1 MISQVLV
8 LFQLAAAAAPAGLP
22 ARVYVANQDHATVS
36 VVDIATSAVVATV
49 DFQKLGFSA
58 TARPHHT
65 QVEPDGSFWYVTLIG
80 AGRVLKLDRENRIV
94 GSVSTE
100 VPGLMTLDPGADR
113 MVVARSMSAVNPPA
127 RVVVIRRSDMTVIDE
142 YDSFFPRPH
151 ALVMHPR
158 GRYVYFGSLGV
169 NQLASLDLDSGEL
182 QLVDVAGP
190 AHTLTAFSVSPDGR
204 WLLATGET
212 SNQLLVFDLADQAKP
227 RFVRGVPME
236 AGPFESIFTWD
247 GSMVAVT
254 NLRANLVSLLD
265 PQSWQVS
272 AVLRDPSFMQPH
284 GLALSP
290 DGRFLYVSSRHQSGG
305 AHDHEGMNAT
315 ATGTLTVVCIPTGK
329 VATVIPVGNYAAGI
343 SAPHPAGL
351 PARPSRCD

>member
-1 MISQVLV
+1 MINQFLA
-8 LFQLAAAAAPAGLP
+8 LFQLAAAAAPAAAP
-22 ARVYVANQDHATVS
+22 ARAYVANQDHATVS
-36 VVDIATSAVVATV
+36 VIDVATSTLVATV
-49 DFQKLGFSA
+49 DFQALGFSA
-58 TARPHHT
+58 TAKPHHT
-65 QVEPDGSFWYVTLIG
+65 QVEPDGSYWYVTLIG

-94 GSVSTE
+94 GSVATE
-100 VPGLMTLDPGADR
+100 VPGLMTLDPVADR

-127 RVVVIRRSDMTVIDE
+127 RVVVIRRSDMSVIEE

-151 ALVMHPR
+151 ALVMHPG
-158 GRYVYFGSLGV
+158 GRYAYFGSLGV

-212 SNQLLVFDLADQAKP
+212 SNQLLVFDLADNAKP

-254 NLRANLVSLLD
+254 NLRANVVSLLD
-265 PQSWQVS
+265 PEGWRV
-272 AVLRDPSFMQPH
+272 AAILRDPSFMQPH

-290 DGRFLYVSSRHQSGG
+290 DGRYLYVSSRHQGGG

-315 ATGTLTVVCIPTGK
+315 ATGTVTVICIPTGELVK
-329 VATVIPVGNYAAGI
+329 VIPVGNYAAGI
-343 SAPHPAGL
+343 SAPRPAV
-351 PARPSRCD
+351 PNARPSSCN

>member
-1 MISQVLV
+1 MILPLLTLLQVT
-8 LFQLAAAAAPAGLP
+8 AAPGAALAP
-22 ARVYVANQDHATVS
+22 RVYVANQDHATVS
-36 VVDIATSAVVATV
+36 VVDVATSAVVATV

-80 AGRVLKLDRENRIV
+80 AGRVLKLDRDNRIV
-94 GSVSTE
+94 GSVATE
-100 VPGLMTLDPGADR
+100 VPGLMTLDPAADR

-127 RVVVIRRSDMTVIDE
+127 RVVVIRRSDMTVLDE

-151 ALVMHPR
+151 ALVMHPQ
-158 GRYVYFGSLGV
+158 GRFAYFGSLGV
-169 NQLASLDLDSGEL
+169 NQLASLDLDRGDL

-190 AHTLTAFSVSPDGR
+190 SHTLTAFSVSPDGR

-212 SNQLLVFDLADQAKP
+212 SNQLLVFDLADRARP

-236 AGPFESIFTWD
+236 AGPFESVFTWD
-247 GSMVAVT
+247 GGMVAVT
-254 NLRANLVSLLD
+254 NLRANAVSLLD
-265 PQSWQVS
+265 PKDWVVK

-290 DGRFLYVSSRHQSGG
+290 DGRFLYVSSRHQGGG

-315 ATGTLTVVCIPTGK
+315 ATGTLTVICIPTGEPVK
-329 VATVIPVGNYAAGI
+329 AIPVGNYAAGI
-343 SAPHPAGL
+343 SAPRPAVV
-351 PARPSRCD
+351 PARPGSCR